1 VLRQQSFAISP
12 LDMQFKVGD
21 IVRNNLTQEQGRIV
35 RITDSK
41 KGGVAYVVSLCL
53 DRVWGATER
62 EALWTESEVS
72 GVSRS

>member
-1 VLRQQSFAISP
+1 
-12 LDMQFKVGD
+12 M
-21 IVRNNLTQEQGRIV
+21 

-41 KGGVAYVVSLCL
+41 KGRVAYVVSLFL

-62 EALWTESEVS
+62 EALWIESEVS